1 MNHKRSIAPF
11 CGALMLLALPAGAQ
25 APAGEVILPGDAR
38 IDGSIIHAAS
48 NVWKMTGMT
57 PGGNRTDGGL
67 WKDKIEIIDRD
78 GRAVIRRTQIDA
90 GPDGTT
96 TFITEA
102 DRLKLTP
109 IRAEVTTAAGFHRV
123 LTFEPGRVHSVIDEP
138 SKAGGNPHMRE
149 GDIAIAQ
156 RVFDFNG
163 GMFGLLVVGFP
174 LQKDFS
180 ASFPVFDPRKGV
192 VWAKYTVIGQERVRA
207 GKGRTIDAWIVEVQ
221 DPVRLSR
228 MIFSLTKQPPYIIR
242 LQEISEGKFWTF
254 DMM

>member
-1 MNHKRSIAPF
+1 MNHKKSIAPF
-11 CGALMLLALPAGAQ
+11 CGALMLLALCAGAQ

-38 IDGSIIHAAS
+38 VDGSIIHAAS
-48 NVWKMTGMT
+48 NVWKMTGTT

-67 WKDKIEIIDRD
+67 WKDKIEIVDRE
-78 GRAVIRRTQIDA
+78 GHSVIRRTQIDA

-102 DRLKLTP
+102 DRQKLTP

-123 LTFEPGRVHSVIDEP
+123 LTFEPDRVHSVINGP
-138 SKAGGNPHMRE
+138 SQAIRE
-149 GDIAIAQ
+149 GDIPITQ
-156 RVFDFNG
+156 GVFDFNG

-174 LQKDFS
+174 LQRDFS

-192 VWAKYTVIGQERVRA
+192 VWAKYTVMGQERVPA
-207 GKGRTIDAWIVEVQ
+207 GEGRTIDAWIVEVQ